1 MSKKVYTRKGDDGST
16 SLLDGQ
22 RVSKDHIRIEI
33 LGDLDELNS
42 WLGFIN
48 SEGLASAQTEFIIH
62 LQKALFNLGA
72 SIACPDIE
80 KADEFLKNWYAL
92 PEEMENEM
100 DRLSESLDELQWFI
114 LPTGDPIISRI
125 HVSRAICR
133 RTERKIAQFAK
144 EATLNPLIQMIIN
157 RLSDYLFVLARH
169 IHHKMGVAET
179 PWNSL

>member
-16 SLLDGQ
+16 FLLDGQ

-48 SEGLASAQTEFIIH
+48 SDGLGSLHTTFIIH
-62 LQKALFNLGA
+62 LQKALFNMGA
-72 SIACPDIE
+72 SIACTNSQ
-80 KADEFLKNWYAL
+80 KADEFLKNWHAL

-100 DRLSESLDELQWFI
+100 DRLSESLNELQWFI
-114 LPTGDPIISRI
+114 LPTGNTTISGI

-144 EATLNPLIQMIIN
+144 EDNINPVIQVIIN

-169 IHHKMGVAET
+169 IHFKMGVPET
-179 PWNSL
+179 PWNSQ